1 MPDLRE
7 SRSVRWY
14 RWLTR
19 LYPAPFRQEY
29 ESEMVTLVRD
39 RQAEGSGVRALFGL
53 WADLLADLFTTAP
66 REHARMLIHDL
77 RHAARVLRKTPALT
91 IPVVLVLAVGIG
103 ATTAVFTLANAV
115 LLRPLP
121 FAAPDRLVLLDESAP
136 KRDIPSMGTTLPNLR
151 DYQRASRLLQSI
163 GAYFESGFTL
173 TGGGEPERVEGASVS
188 WNLFDL
194 LGVQPVLGRT
204 FRADEDQPNVDTAVI
219 ISHGVWQRRYGG
231 DRGLIGRTIQVGGVA
246 RTVVGVMPPGFRF
259 PEAGEVWV
267 PLSLDPATNTRTD
280 NFLTA
285 VARLGDGVTLA
296 QASAEMH
303 GIMAEIR
310 RRYPE
315 SSTDVELSV
324 IPLRERLT
332 GDYAPVLVRLF
343 VAVMFVLAVACTNV
357 MNLLL
362 ARAAGRQREF
372 AVRAALGANRRRV
385 VRQLLTESLLLGGI
399 GGAFGLVLGTAI
411 IPALLRSAPVE
422 IPYWINLQ
430 PDWRVLGFVTLI
442 VVSTSVFF
450 GLAPA
455 LHATRVDLTSAV
467 KQMGAGGGTPG
478 ARRVRSALVVA
489 QLALSVVLLV
499 GAGLMVRSMINLA
512 NVDLGFRSED
522 VLTFRLALPR
532 TRYAEPPRRVE
543 FYQRLMRELGA
554 RPEVRAAAATGGL
567 PYGDNWSRAFLAEG
581 DTRTRLSE
589 LTSVRY
595 VPVTPDYFRA
605 MGIPVSSGRAFTDS
619 DGLANPAI
627 IVSDN
632 VAAHFWPGQDAL
644 GRRVKIDSFQ
654 PGEEWRTVVGVV
666 GDVRSSSPRD
676 RPPLTVYVPH
686 ATEPMSVMTVVLR
699 AREGMQPLIADARAV
714 VRRLDPELPLAA
726 VRPLK
731 VVVARASWTF
741 RLYTQLF
748 VLFASIAI
756 LLAAVGLAGIMA
768 HLVAERTR
776 EIGVRMALGAA
787 PGDVL
792 AMVLRSAATLAAGG
806 IALGVVAALMLT
818 RSLSSLLFGVT
829 PADATT
835 LAWVLG
841 LLAVVALVAS
851 WLPARTAARVSP
863 INALRTE

>member
-1 MPDLRE
+1 M
-7 SRSVRWY
+7 
-14 RWLTR
+14 
-19 LYPAPFRQEY
+19 
-29 ESEMVTLVRD
+29 
-39 RQAEGSGVRALFGL
+39 RALFGL

-151 DYQRASRLLQSI
+151 DYQRESRLLQSI

-204 FRADEDQPNVDTAVI
+204 FRADEDQPNLDTAVI

-231 DRGLIGRTIQVGGVA
+231 DPGLIGRTIQVGGVA

-267 PLSLDPATNTRTD
+267 PLSLDPATSTRTD

-285 VARLGDGVTLA
+285 VGRLGDGVTLA

-343 VAVMFVLAVACTNV
+343 VAVLFVLAVACTNV

-399 GGAFGLVLGTAI
+399 GGVVRA
-411 IPALLRSAPVE
+411 RCSAP
-422 IPYWINLQ
+422 
-430 PDWRVLGFVTLI
+430 R
-442 VVSTSVFF
+442 
-450 GLAPA
+450 
-455 LHATRVDLTSAV
+455 
-467 KQMGAGGGTPG
+467 
-478 ARRVRSALVVA
+478 
-489 QLALSVVLLV
+489 
-499 GAGLMVRSMINLA
+499 
-512 NVDLGFRSED
+512 
-522 VLTFRLALPR
+522 
-532 TRYAEPPRRVE
+532 
-543 FYQRLMRELGA
+543 
-554 RPEVRAAAATGGL
+554 
-567 PYGDNWSRAFLAEG
+567 
-581 DTRTRLSE
+581 
-589 LTSVRY
+589 
-595 VPVTPDYFRA
+595 
-605 MGIPVSSGRAFTDS
+605 
-619 DGLANPAI
+619 
-627 IVSDN
+627 
-632 VAAHFWPGQDAL
+632 
-644 GRRVKIDSFQ
+644 
-654 PGEEWRTVVGVV
+654 
-666 GDVRSSSPRD
+666 SSPR
-676 RPPLTVYVPH
+676 
-686 ATEPMSVMTVVLR
+686 SC
-699 AREGMQPLIADARAV
+699 G
-714 VRRLDPELPLAA
+714 RRRSRSPTG
-726 VRPLK
+726 
-731 VVVARASWTF
+731 STC
-741 RLYTQLF
+741 
-748 VLFASIAI
+748 S
-756 LLAAVGLAGIMA
+756 
-768 HLVAERTR
+768 RT
-776 EIGVRMALGAA
+776 GACS
-787 PGDVL
+787 
-792 AMVLRSAATLAAGG
+792 RSS
-806 IALGVVAALMLT
+806 
-818 RSLSSLLFGVT
+818 R
-829 PADATT
+829 
-835 LAWVLG
+835 
-841 LLAVVALVAS
+841 
-851 WLPARTAARVSP
+851 
-863 INALRTE
+863 